1 MIYEKSTKRK
11 ASQKITHW
19 RERSK
24 NRVAWEKSIKE
35 EKIHIRMLC
44 CLRIRNGRRRRRR
57 RRRRIAKLYIDV

>member
-35 EKIHIRMLC
+35 EKIHIGMSSY
-44 CLRIRNGRRRRRR
+44 LRKRKGRRR
-57 RRRRIAKLYIDV
+57 RRRRIAKVYIDV